1 MYVERCIM
9 WCVMAVVLHDADFFL
24 FSCTS
29 TSSLFNH
36 WVWNAHDLL
45 YFTQHVFQ
53 NCNACW
59 QCGVQ
64 AIVNLI
70 SVHVKSNIKNR
81 WCGRQWLHSCALTH
95 TNKSDHA
102 RWQVQPVEVNGS
114 SLNSMAWNPLSI
126 WNLWKLVARL
136 HTRDSPL
143 TLFSTSQFL
152 LLAGLLTTGKPLHK
166 VWLNLRR
173 FGDEPKPAKQLAG
186 TFSLSH
192 VRTYHWLPLIKQA
205 SNLQPKIQT
214 FSQRIAEP
222 R

>member
-1 MYVERCIM
+1 MCDGGSLA
-9 WCVMAVVLHDADFFL
+9 WCRFFL
-24 FSCTS
+24 FSCTN

-53 NCNACW
+53 NCNDCW

-152 LLAGLLTTGKPLHK
+152 LLAGLLTYWQAATQGLAQCLEDLETCRNPL
-166 VWLNLRR
+166 
-173 FGDEPKPAKQLAG
+173 
-186 TFSLSH
+186 
-192 VRTYHWLPLIKQA
+192 
-205 SNLQPKIQT
+205 SNLLAL
-214 FSQRIAEP
+214 FS
-222 R
+222 